1 MATALYGQPTG
12 SGTTGPVRATS
23 AAARGSVRKPHL
35 LQHFILKMIISPRQA
50 RDKHVGKLKKGSV
63 FFAGHANASRIFDGY
78 IATVGH
84 GGVLNMNIAP
94 DATGRLNASV
104 VQVMAEAGKAIND
117 TFYAAAQNAGA
128 VQNVSGACADGVAVV
143 MVRKTPF
150 ERTSFTLKRSFCQ
163 DRPWTN
169 TEKKLKM
176 DVFFFSE
183 GGGRAV

>member
-1 MATALYGQPTG
+1 M
-12 SGTTGPVRATS
+12 
-23 AAARGSVRKPHL
+23 
-35 LQHFILKMIISPRQA
+35 
-50 RDKHVGKLKKGSV
+50 GKLKKGSV

-150 ERTSFTLKRSFCQ
+150 ERADSRQ
-163 DRPWTN
+163 
-169 TEKKLKM
+169 
-176 DVFFFSE
+176 
-183 GGGRAV
+183 